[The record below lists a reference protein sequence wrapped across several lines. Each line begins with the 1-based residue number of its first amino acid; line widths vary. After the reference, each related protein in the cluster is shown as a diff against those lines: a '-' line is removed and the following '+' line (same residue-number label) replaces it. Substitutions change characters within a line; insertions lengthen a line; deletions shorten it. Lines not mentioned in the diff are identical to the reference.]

1 MIVYSHSF
9 LVKFK
14 FMKMSLEEF
23 LFSNFKKSLPEPIF
37 VDTGV
42 LNPATLQK
50 VLTQLEFMG
59 IFS

>member
-1 MIVYSHSF
+1 
-9 LVKFK
+9 
-14 FMKMSLEEF
+14 MKMSLEEF
-23 LFSNFKKSLPEPIF
+23 LFSNFKKSLAEPIF